1 MSTPAYFLQSIL
13 VSPVTLV
20 FGPVAGL
27 NIAIILGPVVSAL
40 SAAIVYHKITHS
52 DLSLISGFVFG
63 FSRLLLQAST
73 RGHLHVTWLF
83 GIPLVFYIFWLIY
96 TESIGHFKAGIWLGL
111 VLTLQF
117 YAGVEMLVISLFWIA
132 ALGFMAIVFNFRN
145 TVSKL
150 PNIVKTLILSGA
162 ISLFLC
168 SYPLYWFFYGSQHT
182 IAAMPNNGEEDV
194 ASLFFPYRY
203 GFQPFTSHFRA
214 VSISFI
220 AVAVV
225 VIGINR
231 IFKTSMG
238 RYGFCVAVL
247 SVIAA
252 MGKNIN
258 LTPFIRISPNF
269 VNYLLQKVPLISVA
283 YFRRFIY
290 ISTFFFGLC
299 IIYCLKTFSKKFKVM
314 VSVLIVLN
322 SLWLGTPNFGN
333 QVVLN
338 TNPVLSTNY
347 IHFGS
352 LVWVYPQPSILNG
365 NPLTY
370 DAQSN
375 YEYRLI
381 GGYGFIPYHNKASF
395 YEPPSPLGVYVLF
408 QQVTHFKNS
417 PTKQQIQI
425 VVNYVKSSKITYLVI
440 YDLNEHRQ
448 LYELLTLIF
457 GTAKV
462 VGNNAVWY
470 FPQYKNYH

>member
-1 MSTPAYFLQSIL
+1 
-13 VSPVTLV
+13 
-20 FGPVAGL
+20 
-27 NIAIILGPVVSAL
+27 
-40 SAAIVYHKITHS
+40 
-52 DLSLISGFVFG
+52 
-63 FSRLLLQAST
+63 
-73 RGHLHVTWLF
+73 
-83 GIPLVFYIFWLIY
+83 
-96 TESIGHFKAGIWLGL
+96 
-111 VLTLQF
+111 
-117 YAGVEMLVISLFWIA
+117 
-132 ALGFMAIVFNFRN
+132 
-145 TVSKL
+145 
-150 PNIVKTLILSGA
+150 
-162 ISLFLC
+162 
-168 SYPLYWFFYGSQHT
+168 
-182 IAAMPNNGEEDV
+182 
-194 ASLFFPYRY
+194 
-203 GFQPFTSHFRA
+203 
-214 VSISFI
+214 
-220 AVAVV
+220 
-225 VIGINR
+225 
-231 IFKTSMG
+231 
-238 RYGFCVAVL
+238 
-247 SVIAA
+247 
-252 MGKNIN
+252 
-258 LTPFIRISPNF
+258 
-269 VNYLLQKVPLISVA
+269 
-283 YFRRFIY
+283 
-290 ISTFFFGLC
+290 
-299 IIYCLKTFSKKFKVM
+299 M